1 MKKADNTE
9 LKKGSLDATM
19 AFIGGLDSSQV
30 NNNLLTAQ
38 RNSIQNP
45 TVAESTV
52 SNPQKGSITQ
62 AEAQKANIN
71 SGAKKQNE
79 KAENLSDAR
88 DIDKNKNSQ
97 KSNPNKMEKKDTPQR
112 KSATG
117 QNGSSG
123 SSYNTNVKTSFGKVQ
138 PATPQRKAVS
148 TTPKNNTAT
157 PTRKGGTESAKSTS
171 QSKFNTF
178 KENSSSTTSQS
189 KSSGSGG
196 QPTPKPP
203 TNSKSPSKG
212 PTR

>member
-1 MKKADNTE
+1 MKKSNNTE

-52 SNPQKGSITQ
+52 SKPQKGSMTQ
-62 AEAQKANIN
+62 AEAQKANIAT
-71 SGAKKQNE
+71 SAKKQNE
-79 KAENLSDAR
+79 KAGNLSDAR
-88 DIDKNKNSQ
+88 DIDKSKSSQ
-97 KSNPNKMEKKDTPQR
+97 KSNSNKMEKKDTPQR
-112 KSATG
+112 KSTTG

-138 PATPQRKAVS
+138 SATPQRKAVS
-148 TTPKNNTAT
+148 TTPKSNTST
-157 PTRKGGTESAKSTS
+157 PTRKGGADSSKSTS
-171 QSKFNTF
+171 QSKLNTF
-178 KENSSSTTSQS
+178 KDNKSATTPQS
-189 KSSGSGG
+189 KSAGNGG

-203 TNSKSPSKG
+203 TNSKPPSKG
-212 PTR
+212 PSR